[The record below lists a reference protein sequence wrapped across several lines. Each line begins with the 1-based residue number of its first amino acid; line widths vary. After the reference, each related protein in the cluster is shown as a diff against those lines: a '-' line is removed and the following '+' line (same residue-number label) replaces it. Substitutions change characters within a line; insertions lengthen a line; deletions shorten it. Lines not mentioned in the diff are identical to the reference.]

1 MKRKRTVDITDII
14 PIALGVVALI
24 IGIIITIIGRTN
36 LEEKTEA
43 NQYPLTTIVTEIN
56 EEKDLVSITD
66 NNGFVW
72 QFYGVEDW
80 KEGDICSVIMSDN
93 GTKNILDDTIVKVQY
108 GGIFNR

>member
-24 IGIIITIIGRTN
+24 IGIIITIIGRAN

-56 EEKDLVSITD
+56 EEKDSVSITD

-80 KEGDICSVIMSDN
+80 EEGDICSVIMNDN
-93 GTKNILDDTIVKVQY
+93 GTETIFDDIIITTRY
-108 GGIFNR
+108 GGKF